1 VTRFAACFL
10 FVFSEIAF
18 GGMLAISIPPFFKIE
33 RGFYKSSAGVY
44 LSAGLLGVFGLAV
57 LASRGSH
64 RGPPSESCLWTVAGI
79 WLVFCLFCALY
90 MLTLWND
97 NGYVRSRAYVLALL
111 FGLVA
116 VAANGI
122 SLMPPGLGAIAG
134 GAYVLTA
141 VFSSIVLGLAS
152 AGMLFGHW
160 YLIDPNL
167 PVEYLRTLVRV
178 FGYALIGYLGAI
190 AITIA
195 AMAIT
200 TADVGQLF
208 QADWILLAS
217 RLVLGPIASVI
228 LVWMT
233 WQTLKIPQ
241 TMAATGLLYI
251 ATMSVLV
258 GEFLGRF
265 IMFRTAI
272 PL

>member
-10 FVFSEIAF
+10 SVFSDIAF
-18 GGMLAISIPPFFKIE
+18 GGMVAISIPPFFKIE

-44 LSAGLLGVFGLAV
+44 LGAGLLGVFGLAA
-57 LASRGSH
+57 LASRGKEA
-64 RGPPSESCLWTVAGI
+64 GAPSAPWLWMVAGI

-90 MLTLWND
+90 MVTLWND
-97 NGYVRSRAYVLALL
+97 NGHVRSRAYSSALL
-111 FGLVA
+111 FGLIA
-116 VAANGI
+116 VGANAI
-122 SLMPPGLGAIAG
+122 SLMPAGFGPIAG
-134 GAYVLTA
+134 AAYVLTA
-141 VFSSIVLGLAS
+141 IASSIVLGLAS

-167 PVEYLRTLVRV
+167 PVDYLRTLVRV
-178 FGYALIGYLGAI
+178 FGYALVGYLGVIVITLVAI
-190 AITIA
+190 AA
-195 AMAIT
+195 T
-200 TADVGQLF
+200 TGDAGALF
-208 QADWILLAS
+208 GANWILLGL

>member
-1 VTRFAACFL
+1 MTRFAACFL
-10 FVFSEIAF
+10 SVFSDVAF

-33 RGFYKSSAGVY
+33 RGFYKSSTGVY
-44 LSAGLLGVFGLAV
+44 LAAALLGVFGLSA
-57 LASRGSH
+57 LALRGSQG
-64 RGPPSESCLWTVAGI
+64 GPPSQLWLWMVAGI

-97 NGYVRSRAYVLALL
+97 NGYVRSRAYSAALL
-111 FGLVA
+111 FGLFA
-116 VAANGI
+116 VSANAI
-122 SLMPPGLGAIAG
+122 SLMPPGLGLIAAV
-134 GAYVLTA
+134 AYVLSA

-167 PVEYLRTLVRV
+167 PVDYLRTLVRAL
-178 FGYALIGYLGAI
+178 GYALLGYLGMIVVTLAAI
-190 AITIA
+190 AITTGDA
-195 AMAIT
+195 RALL
-200 TADVGQLF
+200 GSN
-208 QADWILLAS
+208 WILLTL
-217 RLVLGPIASVI
+217 RLVLGPIASAI
-228 LVWMT
+228 LAWMT